1 MPGPLCRQEAGGR
14 APPRPGA
21 GRARGLQS
29 PPARCPPESGSPGGK
44 ASPGRPT
51 PGRRAGGGAREGSL
65 PELTESRAWRMT
77 TCGAIGVAGR
87 SLWSPLAT
95 CRSSPETSS
104 PYRKRSLKNTMA
116 AAVAQSRATMEAF
129 RDACGDIPGR
139 DEPHGGRAPH
149 EKAARG
155 PSLVF

>member
-1 MPGPLCRQEAGGR
+1 MPAGGGWKGTR
-14 APPRPGA
+14 RPGA
-21 GRARGLQS
+21 GRARRLQS

-44 ASPGRPT
+44 ASPRPAGPGAPGWGR
-51 PGRRAGGGAREGSL
+51 GVGAREGSP

-77 TCGAIGVAGR
+77 TCGAMGVAGR

-104 PYRKRSLKNTMA
+104 SYRKRSLKNTMA
-116 AAVAQSRATMEAF
+116 AAVAQSRARMEAF

-149 EKAARG
+149 ERAARG